1 MAKKKKAKKGASL
14 HKIAHGI
21 FLLGFALA
29 IILGGLFP
37 KNLLFATVL
46 VLLSLI
52 IGALNTK
59 ALEYHNFQ
67 TATIVLL
74 LAAWSFKLIPLIGG
88 YFVNII
94 DYLIIF
100 ISPAACIAALAHIY
114 RVASED

>member
-1 MAKKKKAKKGASL
+1 MVQKKRKKKRASL

-21 FLLGFALA
+21 FLLGFALV

-37 KNLLFATVL
+37 KNLLFATIL

-52 IGALNTK
+52 IGVLNTR

-74 LAAWSFKLIPLIGG
+74 LAAWSFKLIPVIGG
-88 YFVNII
+88 YFMNII

-100 ISPAACIAALAHIY
+100 ISPAAVLAALAHIY